1 MNIINRKVHIYICK
15 NVHTALIYI
24 KKNEV
29 SQCPFFIVFLCYDSE
44 KYATGKNSW
53 DMNHKTVSYYP
64 TQILH
69 ALLPAPLSEE
79 CLRFGVLGIRLLSN
93 PQQVQR

>member
-24 KKNEV
+24 KKTKFL
-29 SQCPFFIVFLCYDSE
+29 SALFFIVFLCYDSE

-53 DMNHKTVSYYP
+53 DMNHKTVS
-64 TQILH
+64 
-69 ALLPAPLSEE
+69 
-79 CLRFGVLGIRLLSN
+79 
-93 PQQVQR
+93 